1 MENKIHLIT
10 RVHLFIQHAF
20 IWQLPCDIW
29 QIAVIFFPL
38 ILSTLFS
45 ILPSYHFSLAVN

>member
-38 ILSTLFS
+38 DFEYIIQYIT
-45 ILPSYHFSLAVN
+45 